1 MGTCLLVELRVGIR
15 KMKERMRKI
24 LVMIAAAALWSNEAV
39 SADFDVDL
47 RTARIEA
54 SAPLNESVRSGVR
67 CHDSV
72 FYA

>member
-1 MGTCLLVELRVGIR
+1 ME
-15 KMKERMRKI
+15 ERIRKI

-47 RTARIEA
+47 RTVRIEA
-54 SAPLNESVRSGVR
+54 STPLNESVRSGVR
-67 CHDSV
+67 CHDPV